1 MRLPSIAARS
11 LSLMAA
17 LCLLACGGG
26 GGADGD
32 SGTTP
37 AADLVLSGVAAV
49 GAPLG
54 GARISVVDAKG
65 ASVGSAVA
73 HPVEGTYRLTLST
86 QSPAMPLLLQARGM
100 DAAGQ
105 PQVLHGTVQT
115 AAATMTA
122 QLTPLSDAAVAL
134 ALGTDPRPVFA
145 KAADNAALL
154 ASLGK
159 AGAAADFLKTI
170 VKTQLTE
177 LKISDA
183 AALNLLGDAGFAAVK
198 SNSQDLL
205 IESLRISLVTNSKGV
220 EQLQLGNKLL
230 INQPVEVLVD
240 LATAKTELAKSAD
253 AAPAN
258 AISSTLKATTGAA
271 KVLPELATLDEL
283 GAALNKLIAQGASA
297 ATFAASELLVGYE
310 GHNGRTLAELSA
322 LLASYAQKNWQFGR
336 FQLMGCADDVA
347 VTAGCN
353 RVLVAAP
360 ISDSSGSTVALFS
373 DALSL
378 TKPKW
383 LLKGNGKKLEFSLLP
398 VSWLGLEASGA
409 LSSALSGVVAPASN
423 PSLGVQL
430 LLQGQDSAGTALL
443 DKATVQTPGGFSIP
457 LAYCGQRWL
466 CISAAAGATSAVAS
480 GALSDTLL
488 QPTSL
493 GWLGGADTLRAAR
506 YLASYT
512 LAGTAETRNSWLR
525 AELPASVPAA
535 ARHPALDGVS
545 ASAPL
550 SAAALASGLALNW
563 SSWASANP
571 DLRLSGVR
579 ALIRYSGSVTISDF
593 TPAFPPAST
602 LSLPALSAQAGQT
615 PLAYELWLTAQDGA
629 GRRLVT
635 RYTLQP

>member
-1 MRLPSIAARS
+1 MRLSFLAARP
-11 LSLMAA
+11 LSLIAA

-26 GGADGD
+26 GGGD
-32 SGTTP
+32 SGGDGGTTP

-65 ASVGSAVA
+65 ASVGSALA
-73 HPVEGTYRLTLST
+73 HPVEGTYRLTLTT
-86 QSPAMPLLLQARGM
+86 QSPTMPLLLQARGM

-105 PQVLHGTVQT
+105 PQLLHGTVQT

-122 QLTPLSDAAVAL
+122 QLTSLSDAAVAL
-134 ALGTDPRPVFA
+134 ALGTAPGPVFA

-154 ASLGK
+154 ASLSK
-159 AGAAADFLKTI
+159 APAAADFLKTL

-183 AALNLLGDAGFAAVK
+183 AALNLLTDAAFTATK

-205 IESLRISLVTNSKGV
+205 IESLRIALGTNSKGV

-230 INQPVEVLVD
+230 INQPAEVLVD
-240 LATAKTELAKSAD
+240 LATAKTELAKSTD
-253 AAPAN
+253 AAPAT

-297 ATFAASELLVGYE
+297 ATFAASELLAGYE

-336 FQLMGCADDVA
+336 FQLSGCADDVA

-360 ISDSSGSTVALFS
+360 ISDSSGTTVALFS

-383 LLKGNGKKLEFSLLP
+383 LLKGNGKKLEFGLLP

-409 LSSALSGVVAPASN
+409 LSSVVAPASN
-423 PSLGVQL
+423 PGLGVQL
-430 LLQGQDSAGTALL
+430 LLQAQDNAGTALL

-466 CISAAAGATSAVAS
+466 CISAAAGASSAVAT

-525 AELPASVPAA
+525 AELPASAPAA
-535 ARHPALDGVS
+535 ARHPSLDGVS
-545 ASAPL
+545 ANAPL
-550 SAAALASGLALNW
+550 SAAGLASGLALNW
-563 SSWASANP
+563 ASWATANP
-571 DLRLSGVR
+571 DLRLSSVR
-579 ALIRYSGSVTISDF
+579 AVIRYSSASATISDF

-602 LSLPALSAQAGQT
+602 LSLPAVAAQAGQT

>member
-26 GGADGD
+26 GSDSDGD

-205 IESLRISLVTNSKGV
+205 IESLRISLATNSKGV

-258 AISSTLKATTGAA
+258 AISS
-271 KVLPELATLDEL
+271 P
-283 GAALNKLIAQGASA
+283 
-297 ATFAASELLVGYE
+297 
-310 GHNGRTLAELSA
+310 
-322 LLASYAQKNWQFGR
+322 
-336 FQLMGCADDVA
+336 
-347 VTAGCN
+347 
-353 RVLVAAP
+353 
-360 ISDSSGSTVALFS
+360 
-373 DALSL
+373 
-378 TKPKW
+378 
-383 LLKGNGKKLEFSLLP
+383 
-398 VSWLGLEASGA
+398 
-409 LSSALSGVVAPASN
+409 
-423 PSLGVQL
+423 
-430 LLQGQDSAGTALL
+430 
-443 DKATVQTPGGFSIP
+443 
-457 LAYCGQRWL
+457 
-466 CISAAAGATSAVAS
+466 
-480 GALSDTLL
+480 
-488 QPTSL
+488 
-493 GWLGGADTLRAAR
+493 
-506 YLASYT
+506 
-512 LAGTAETRNSWLR
+512 
-525 AELPASVPAA
+525 
-535 ARHPALDGVS
+535 
-545 ASAPL
+545 
-550 SAAALASGLALNW
+550 
-563 SSWASANP
+563 
-571 DLRLSGVR
+571 
-579 ALIRYSGSVTISDF
+579 
-593 TPAFPPAST
+593 
-602 LSLPALSAQAGQT
+602 
-615 PLAYELWLTAQDGA
+615 
-629 GRRLVT
+629 
-635 RYTLQP
+635 